1 MRPDDGTT
9 GRHRVRF
16 TIGRADHK
24 LGLKIAAIASNRGIP
39 KEDESMFGVAIAMV
53 MAMMGRGDGA
63 AQLEPEHARNP
74 VYVGVLRDGL
84 SAGGATFKL
93 PEPRLRDGMPVDAQ
107 RAATRELAGS
117 DQRLD
122 ELLRKSVTAP
132 YLIKVHDVKAGD
144 ATIRVVDLSFV
155 VYADI
160 ADVDPAKEAAKTDEK
175 EVEAG
180 NMVMRT
186 RLLKPEELRTAG
198 IAPPP
203 SPEGM
208 GPSTWY
214 AHIHGRLVD
223 RIEFDV
229 TNQVVLTRTD
239 ESMVVASRT
248 DRAFDKPGPF
258 TNGWKSAGAGP
269 KSTDIPEPYAG
280 GISYTKIS
288 RLGFRPG
295 AILVEMHG
303 AFVEPHDWFQ
313 GAPIL
318 RSKFSVVAQDQIRS
332 LRRELARRR
341 RS

>member
-1 MRPDDGTT
+1 MILST
-9 GRHRVRF
+9 GEAR
-16 TIGRADHK
+16 
-24 LGLKIAAIASNRGIP
+24 
-39 KEDESMFGVAIAMV
+39 KEDDPMFGVASAIV
-53 MAMMGRGDGA
+53 MAMVGLGDEA
-63 AQLEPEHARNP
+63 ARLEPQHARNA

-84 SAGGATFKL
+84 AADGATYKL
-93 PEPRLRDGMPVDAQ
+93 PEPRLRDGMAADAQ
-107 RAATRELAGS
+107 RAAMRELAGS

-122 ELLRKSVTAP
+122 ELLRDSVTAP
-132 YLIKVHDVKAGD
+132 YLIKVHDVKGAD

-155 VYADI
+155 VSGDI
-160 ADVDPAKEAAKTDEK
+160 AEVDPAREAARTDEK

-186 RLLKPEELRTAG
+186 RMLKPEELRTAG

-203 SPEGM
+203 SQEGP

-214 AHIHGRLVD
+214 AHVHGRLLD

-229 TNQVVLTRTD
+229 TNQVVATRTG

-248 DRAFDKPGPF
+248 DPAFDKPGPF
-258 TNGWKSAGAGP
+258 SNGWRPVGAEKTAGAADAS
-269 KSTDIPEPYAG
+269 KPYAG

-288 RLGFRPG
+288 RLAFRPG
-295 AILVEMHG
+295 ALLVEMHG
-303 AFVEPHDWFQ
+303 AFVEPRDWFQ

-341 RS
+341 S